1 MTALQ
6 VHALL
11 QSDPNVIMIDARATG
26 EYTGA
31 IAAGTS
37 VGHVPGAFSVP
48 DDGSAANQLYKIPDK
63 TRPYICYCD
72 TTACTHGMNVAAIM
86 IAAGYT
92 NVTYMLDGIA
102 GWTAAGYGLV
112 TGG

>member
-1 MTALQ
+1 M
-6 VHALL
+6 LL
-11 QSDPNVIMIDARATG
+11 SDPSVIMIDARASD
-26 EYTGA
+26 EYTGVV
-31 IAAGTS
+31 AAGVS
-37 VGHVPGAFSVP
+37 MGHIKGAFSAP
-48 DDGSAANQLYKIPDK
+48 DDGNAAAQLYKFPDK

-72 TTACTHGMNVAAIM
+72 TASCTHGMNVASIM

-102 GWTAAGYGLV
+102 GWSALGYPLV